1 MISKHE
7 PVALRISST
16 VPRSLP
22 PARTRAPP
30 AAGGKIHTGERWR
43 NLRVFFFFKTNLL
56 TSGSRFQWEICTLSD
71 DGDDKRLAM

>member
-7 PVALRISST
+7 PVALRISSI

-30 AAGGKIHTGERWR
+30 AGGGKIHTGERWR
-43 NLRVFFFFKTNLL
+43 NLRVFFLNKLVN
-56 TSGSRFQWEICTLSD
+56 
-71 DGDDKRLAM
+71 KRLMLSMGDLHIK